1 MKHDKIRT
9 NCHIHITSDVVQVT
23 AIDVKVAGSL
33 EHTYRRTNV
42 IMLAQWMV
50 GIAHRLRFVFGCHRG
65 RALRGLVDWH
75 VR

>member
-1 MKHDKIRT
+1 MRHNKIRT
-9 NCHIHITSDVVQVT
+9 NCHIHITSDVVHVT
-23 AIDVKVAGSL
+23 AIDIQVAGLL

-50 GIAHRLRFVFGCHRG
+50 GIAHRLRIGFACHRG
-65 RALRGLVDWH
+65 LALRELVNWH